1 MLHSVKVLVLIL
13 EDFVSLLTRNAV
25 VLEEI
30 NMKVRN
36 PHVVIEVSSPLI
48 LEFYGVSKLGIQS
61 LDMVILLRWR
71 SPSSCEVVVERR
83 RALMIVIDF
92 SGAKHFG
99 VIFSCN
105 KLRP

>member
-1 MLHSVKVLVLIL
+1 
-13 EDFVSLLTRNAV
+13 
-25 VLEEI
+25 
-30 NMKVRN
+30 
-36 PHVVIEVSSPLI
+36 
-48 LEFYGVSKLGIQS
+48 VSKLGIQS
-61 LDMVILLRWR
+61 LDMVILLRWS